1 MDIQFEIINISQQ
14 QIKQFEKLYSQ
25 EKKEIKKNIIKIL
38 REKYNITI
46 NE

>member
-25 EKKEIKKNIIKIL
+25 EKKEIKKIL
-38 REKYNITI
+38 LKY
-46 NE
+46 